1 MIRTTKTTGLMLA
14 TGLATLAFLQ
24 PASALEAQAFVDRL
38 EAVYKVMGYD
48 LEMGTA
54 TLDGDTIT
62 VDGVTVGIA
71 GTEEE
76 PMTFDTEL
84 TFSGVVENEDGSYY
98 ADQLTVPDIDT
109 DFATDPVGHVTLTG
123 LVAEGIWLPP
133 EGQTSA
139 EYLLQTVERIATGP
153 LSVTR
158 DGEEVVSYDGLDFV
172 SEFAFDDADALE
184 SVTTTFSIANIEAD
198 LSTVGEEEPEA
209 GAVIEALGLTGIKG
223 NVRQSGTWTMADGR
237 LTLDESLLDFENV
250 GALNITLDI
259 TGFTPAVLDKIYAMN
274 SSDIDPTTEEGQAQ
288 QMMMGMELAQ
298 ALSISDA
305 TVRYDDAGLV
315 PKLLDMFAAQSGV
328 ERAAFV
334 ESIKPVV
341 PAMVGEMGVPQLTD
355 LVVPAANAFLDDPQ
369 SLEIA
374 VSPSSPT
381 SFLVLA
387 AAASNPAS
395 LIQALGLTIE
405 ANQAE

>member
-209 GAVIEALGLTGIKG
+209 GAVIEALGLTSIKG
-223 NVRQSGTWTMADGR
+223 NVSQSGTWTMADGR